1 MDKKEIQKIKRIN
14 HEKFMIR
21 IHEVSNG
28 IDGSHQVTVL
38 QLGDG
43 RGMNRWEPR
52 CNHKGI
58 LLQDGCI
65 AGRDFYRVGIS
76 TE

>member
-1 MDKKEIQKIKRIN
+1 MDKKEIQKIKRIK

-43 RGMNRWEPR
+43 RGMNRWEPAVIIKEFSFR
-52 CNHKGI
+52 M
-58 LLQDGCI
+58 
-65 AGRDFYRVGIS
+65 AASRVGIS
-76 TE
+76 TG

>member
-1 MDKKEIQKIKRIN
+1 
-14 HEKFMIR
+14 MIR

-38 QLGDG
+38 QLGDS
-43 RGMNRWEPR
+43 RGMNRWEPAVII
-52 CNHKGI
+52 KEFI
-58 LLQDGCI
+58 LLDGSI